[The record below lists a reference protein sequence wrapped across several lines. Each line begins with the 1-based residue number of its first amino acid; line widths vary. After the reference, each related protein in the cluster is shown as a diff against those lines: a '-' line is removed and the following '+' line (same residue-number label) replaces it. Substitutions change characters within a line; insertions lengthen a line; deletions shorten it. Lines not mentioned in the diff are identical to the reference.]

1 MCAQVIMQDMAS
13 FLVVICVIMLGS
25 TFFFIVNSPS
35 SALFGYHDVFGPLR
49 PRNEKTQSGP
59 YKKALFYLG
68 VLSQKIPKTRFIC
81 FCMK

>member
-49 PRNEKTQSGP
+49 PRNEKTRSGP
-59 YKKALFYLG
+59 YKKKRCFIWGFYH
-68 VLSQKIPKTRFIC
+68 KTYQNVFV
-81 FCMK
+81 FV